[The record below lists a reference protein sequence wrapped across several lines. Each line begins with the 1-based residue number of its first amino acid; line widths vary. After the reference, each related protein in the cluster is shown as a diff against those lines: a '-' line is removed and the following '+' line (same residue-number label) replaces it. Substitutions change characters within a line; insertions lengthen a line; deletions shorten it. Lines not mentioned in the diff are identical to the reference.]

1 MSGAE
6 YENGADVEDENAAED
21 GAAAGAPSIEG
32 SGEPIAA
39 AGRRDDDDDA
49 DDDEDDGSDDDSD
62 DDGDESDDDDESD
75 EDESDEDESDDED
88 ASDDEDDD
96 DESDEDV
103 ESDDDDESVDD
114 DVDASADE
122 GVELSTEAE
131 DEADSP
137 ADMDADEESD
147 SSADVPDEPELV
159 ADAGH
164 GQGNDAPD
172 GPRGDASDGDD
183 EATDETAGAPPLRTI
198 LEAVL
203 FAAAEPVPLTRLVK
217 LLGAWPRAAVKEA
230 LDELGQALSDEGRG
244 LRLAETAGGL
254 QLRSAPDCAP
264 WVRRFFS
271 EKPPRL
277 SRAVLETLAIVA
289 YRQPATRGEVEAVR
303 GVNCDAVLS
312 ALLTRNLIHVAGRRQ
327 SPGRPVEYGT
337 TEAFLE
343 LFSLKDLGELPDLP
357 EPEALAR
364 LIEEAEAQQEL
375 SEDGDD
381 GDEGGEGDAHPDGA
395 NPEDLEP
402 GGDRVAESGGGSD
415 PGGQGPAE
423 REGDLG
429 ARDEGGPEQG

>member
-6 YENGADVEDENAAED
+6 YENGGDVEEELADES
-21 GAAAGAPSIEG
+21 GAAAEGPASEGAG
-32 SGEPIAA
+32 DKLAA

-49 DDDEDDGSDDDSD
+49 DDDDLEDEDDDSD
-62 DDGDESDDDDESD
+62 EDSDEDEDDSDDDDESD
-75 EDESDEDESDDED
+75 DE
-88 ASDDEDDD
+88 DEDDD
-96 DESDEDV
+96 ESEDEDFDEDDEDV
-103 ESDDDDESVDD
+103 ESSPDAADEAELAVDAPDESEV
-114 DVDASADE
+114 SADAA
-122 GVELSTEAE
+122 G
-131 DEADSP
+131 
-137 ADMDADEESD
+137 
-147 SSADVPDEPELV
+147 EPELL
-159 ADAGH
+159 ADAGS
-164 GQGNDAPD
+164 GEGNDGPGGPRGAAPD
-172 GPRGDASDGDD
+172 GEGDGDD
-183 EATDETAGAPPLRTI
+183 DAIDDTAGAPPLRTI

-203 FAAAEPVPLTRLVK
+203 FAAAEPVPLNRLVK
-217 LLGAWPRAAVKEA
+217 LLGAWPRATVKEA
-230 LDELGQALSDEGRG
+230 LDELGQALIDEGRG

-254 QLRSAPDCAP
+254 QLRSASDCAP
-264 WVRRFFS
+264 WVRRFFA

-303 GVNCDAVLS
+303 GVNCDAVLG

-375 SEDGDD
+375 TEESND
-381 GDEGGEGDAHPDGA
+381 GDEGGEAHAHPDRA

-402 GGDRVAESGGGSD
+402 GGDRVAEGGGGPD
-415 PGGQGPAE
+415 PGGEGPAE

-429 ARDEGGPEQG
+429 ARDEGGPDQG

>member
-1 MSGAE
+1 MSGE
-6 YENGADVEDENAAED
+6 HENGPGVDEELADEEGTGEVSGNGEL
-21 GAAAGAPSIEG
+21 AAAGAG
-32 SGEPIAA
+32 
-39 AGRRDDDDDA
+39 
-49 DDDEDDGSDDDSD
+49 DDEDDDFEDDGDDDSD
-62 DDGDESDDDDESD
+62 EDDDDESD
-75 EDESDEDESDDED
+75 DDED
-88 ASDDEDDD
+88 DDSDDEDDD
-96 DESDEDV
+96 DE
-103 ESDDDDESVDD
+103 DDESEDD
-114 DVDASADE
+114 EDSDEEEEDADEASADAEDASAE
-122 GVELSTEAE
+122 VE
-131 DEADSP
+131 
-137 ADMDADEESD
+137 
-147 SSADVPDEPELV
+147 DEPEPSADADAEPELS
-159 ADAGH
+159 ADAGA
-164 GQGNDAPD
+164 GLPPGAPD
-172 GPRGDASDGDD
+172 ESRDGEGDD
-183 EATDETAGAPPLRTI
+183 DGADETADAPPLRTI

-230 LDELGQALSDEGRG
+230 LDELGQALIEEGRG

-254 QLRSAPDCAP
+254 QLRSASECAP

-303 GVNCDAVLS
+303 GVNCDAVLG
-312 ALLTRNLIHVAGRRQ
+312 ALLTRNLIHVVGRRQ

-337 TEAFLE
+337 TEVFLE

-375 SEDGDD
+375 SEDGEESQV
-381 GDEGGEGDAHPDGA
+381 GEEGEQGDAHPDGE

-402 GGDRVAESGGGSD
+402 GGDRVAEGGGGPD
-415 PGGQGPAE
+415 PGGESPAE

-429 ARDEGGPEQG
+429 ARDEGGSDQG

>member
-6 YENGADVEDENAAED
+6 HENGPEVDEEIEGAENALEASD
-21 GAAAGAPSIEG
+21 GDELEAAGPG
-32 SGEPIAA
+32 
-39 AGRRDDDDDA
+39 DDDA
-49 DDDEDDGSDDDSD
+49 DEDDDFDDDDSDDDSD
-62 DDGDESDDDDESD
+62 DDDDDDSDD
-75 EDESDEDESDDED
+75 EDSDDEDDEDESDDEEE
-88 ASDDEDDD
+88 AD
-96 DESDEDV
+96 DESDE
-103 ESDDDDESVDD
+103 SDADDEDAE
-114 DVDASADE
+114 DASA
-122 GVELSTEAE
+122 GVE
-131 DEADSP
+131 
-137 ADMDADEESD
+137 
-147 SSADVPDEPELV
+147 DEPELTV
-159 ADAGH
+159 DAGDEE
-164 GQGNDAPD
+164 GVDAAP
-172 GPRGDASDGDD
+172 GAREPSDGEGD
-183 EATDETAGAPPLRTI
+183 EDAVDETADAPPLRTI

-203 FAAAEPVPLTRLVK
+203 FAAAEPVPLNRLVK

-230 LDELGQALSDEGRG
+230 LDELGQALMEEGRG

-254 QLRSAPDCAP
+254 QLRSASECAP

-303 GVNCDAVLS
+303 GVNCDAVLG
-312 ALLTRNLIHVAGRRQ
+312 ALLTRNLIHVVGRRQ

-343 LFSLKDLGELPDLP
+343 LFSLKDLNELPDLP

-375 SEDGDD
+375 TQDGE
-381 GDEGGEGDAHPDGA
+381 EGEHGDAHPDGE

-402 GGDRVAESGGGSD
+402 GGDRVAEGGGGPD
-415 PGGQGPAE
+415 PGGEGPAE

>member
-6 YENGADVEDENAAED
+6 YENGADVEEELAGECGDTAEMPAAD
-21 GAAAGAPSIEG
+21 GAP
-32 SGEPIAA
+32 EPLAA
-39 AGRRDDDDDA
+39 AGRRGADDDDA
-49 DDDEDDGSDDDSD
+49 DDDDLDDEDDGDSDDDDEESDDDSD
-62 DDGDESDDDDESD
+62 DDDDDESDDDDLD
-75 EDESDEDESDDED
+75 DDEEL
-88 ASDDEDDD
+88 DEDDLDEAD
-96 DESDEDV
+96 DAEASSDRAADAEAS
-103 ESDDDDESVDD
+103 SDAAEEPEN
-114 DVDASADE
+114 SAD
-122 GVELSTEAE
+122 AE
-131 DEADSP
+131 DEP
-137 ADMDADEESD
+137 EPYVEI
-147 SSADVPDEPELV
+147 PDEPELS
-159 ADAGH
+159 ADAG
-164 GQGNDAPD
+164 GGEGDD
-172 GPRGDASDGDD
+172 GPGAPRGAAPGGDGDGDD
-183 EATDETAGAPPLRTI
+183 AIDDTAGAPPLRTI

-203 FAAAEPVPLTRLVK
+203 FAAAEPVPLNRLVK
-217 LLGAWPRAAVKEA
+217 LLGAWPRATVKEA
-230 LDELGQALSDEGRG
+230 LDELGQALIEEGRG

-254 QLRSAPDCAP
+254 QLRSASECAP
-264 WVRRFFS
+264 WVRRFFA

-303 GVNCDAVLS
+303 GVNCDAVLG

-375 SEDGDD
+375 TEDGDH
-381 GDEGGEGDAHPDGA
+381 GDEGGEADADPDGE

-402 GGDRVAESGGGSD
+402 GGDRVAEGGGGPD
-415 PGGQGPAE
+415 PGGEGPAE